1 MEYEDVL
8 VQGDERAAGASY
20 RLFDEHG
27 QVLALRSDMTIP
39 LARLVATRYP
49 DADLPLRLCYVSH
62 AYRAVRPQR
71 GQQRE
76 FLQAGIE
83 LIGAEAPT
91 GTVDVLEVLCAALD
105 AGDLPRARIGL
116 GDAGLFRG
124 LLQVMGVNAD
134 DGKAAME
141 ALERHDLVELEQR
154 VDAMS
159 ITPERKRA
167 LVSLPQLRGD
177 ADVIERAIE
186 LGGDDIRG
194 PFSRLAEVATGL
206 DRRGLADR
214 VIFDLGL
221 VRDLGYYTGAI
232 FEVYDP
238 ALGHVIGGG
247 GRYDELLGRFGRS
260 AARVWVRALRG
271 ADARRPGRGGAT
283 RRGGPAMNAAGEPL
297 RIAVPR
303 GALFAETLDLLDR
316 VGIDTAALRS
326 DSRSLLFPGD
336 RVTIV
341 TMRPERRPH
350 LRRGRRRRS
359 RHHGQGRADGAARAR
374 GLRAARPRIRL
385 LPHGG
390 RDPRRRSLRR
400 RPRAPPGRAA
410 HRDQVP
416 ADRDATT
423 SSPPAARPR

>member
-1 MEYEDVL
+1 VTFPIPPGTRDILPDEMRELRRLSATLLETFERFGYGEVWTPTMEYEDVL

-39 LARLVATRYP
+39 IARLVATRYP
-49 DADLPLRLCYVSH
+49 DAELPLRLCYVSH

-83 LIGAEAPT
+83 LIGSEAPS

-105 AGDLPRARIGL
+105 AGGLTRARIGL

-124 LLQVMGVNAD
+124 LLRVMEVDSDA
-134 DGKAAME
+134 GKAVMD

-154 VDAMS
+154 VEELPTSD
-159 ITPERKRA
+159 ERKRT
-167 LVSLPQLRGD
+167 LVSLPQLRGG
-177 ADVIERAIE
+177 ADVIDRAIAI
-186 LGGDDIRG
+186 GGGDIRG

-206 DRRGLADR
+206 EQRGLADR

-247 GRYDELLGRFGRS
+247 GRYDDLLGRFGRRLP
-260 AARVWVRALRG
+260 ACGFALYVERMHV
-271 ADARRPGRGGAT
+271 AQ
-283 RRGGPAMNAAGEPL
+283 
-297 RIAVPR
+297 
-303 GALFAETLDLLDR
+303 AEE
-316 VGIDTAALRS
+316 
-326 DSRSLLFPGD
+326 
-336 RVTIV
+336 
-341 TMRPERRPH
+341 ERRAEE
-350 LRRGRRRRS
+350 RS
-359 RHHGQGRADGAARAR
+359 
-374 GLRAARPRIRL
+374 
-385 LPHGG
+385 
-390 RDPRRRSLRR
+390 
-400 RPRAPPGRAA
+400 
-410 HRDQVP
+410 
-416 ADRDATT
+416 
-423 SSPPAARPR
+423 

>member
-1 MEYEDVL
+1 MTFPIPPGTRDILPDEMRELRRLSATLLDTFERFGYGEVWTPTMEYEDVL

-39 LARLVATRYP
+39 IARLVATRYP
-49 DADLPLRLCYVSH
+49 DAELPLRLCYVSH

-83 LIGAEAPT
+83 LIGAEAPA

-105 AGDLPRARIGL
+105 AGGLTRARIGL

-124 LLQVMGVNAD
+124 LLRVMEVDSDA
-134 DGKAAME
+134 GKAVMD

-154 VDAMS
+154 VGELPVSD
-159 ITPERKRA
+159 ERKRA
-167 LVSLPQLRGD
+167 LASLPQLRGG
-177 ADVIERAIE
+177 ADVIDRAIA
-186 LGGDDIRG
+186 LGGGDIRG

-206 DRRGLADR
+206 EQRGLADR

-247 GRYDELLGRFGRS
+247 GRYDDLLGRFGRRLP
-260 AARVWVRALRG
+260 ACGFALYVERMHV
-271 ADARRPGRGGAT
+271 AQ
-283 RRGGPAMNAAGEPL
+283 
-297 RIAVPR
+297 
-303 GALFAETLDLLDR
+303 AEE
-316 VGIDTAALRS
+316 
-326 DSRSLLFPGD
+326 
-336 RVTIV
+336 
-341 TMRPERRPH
+341 ERRAEEQ
-350 LRRGRRRRS
+350 S
-359 RHHGQGRADGAARAR
+359 
-374 GLRAARPRIRL
+374 
-385 LPHGG
+385 
-390 RDPRRRSLRR
+390 
-400 RPRAPPGRAA
+400 
-410 HRDQVP
+410 
-416 ADRDATT
+416 
-423 SSPPAARPR
+423 